1 MTGIRVALHTVM
13 VIAFGFAMAPEA
25 LAQTYPERPLKLV
38 VPFPAGGATDTAGR
52 LVAQALTAKLGQT
65 VIIENQGG
73 AGGTIGARQV
83 AQAAP
88 DGYTLLMVA
97 ATNTFGTARLLY
109 KLDFDPMKVFVPVAT
124 VVVDKNVMVIAP
136 SLPVKTVQE
145 FVQFAK
151 AIPGKLNYGSAIGIA
166 PHFVAELFK
175 IKTGTNIVHVPYRGG
190 APMITDLLGGQ
201 IQMTVNGKS
210 VLMPHIQAGKMRPIA
225 VTGAQRWPELP
236 DVPTLHEVGYLDAAY
251 DTLFGVVVPAGTPS
265 AIIDRLNAAISDG
278 LKSPEIKASLDKL
291 GIEPKITTPKEF
303 AALVAEE
310 APRWAEIVR
319 VTGIK
324 IAE

>member
-1 MTGIRVALHTVM
+1 
-13 VIAFGFAMAPEA
+13 
-25 LAQTYPERPLKLV
+25 
-38 VPFPAGGATDTAGR
+38 
-52 LVAQALTAKLGQT
+52 
-65 VIIENQGG
+65 
-73 AGGTIGARQV
+73 
-83 AQAAP
+83 
-88 DGYTLLMVA
+88 
-97 ATNTFGTARLLY
+97 
-109 KLDFDPMKVFVPVAT
+109 MKAFVPVAT

-136 SLPVKTVQE
+136 SLPVQTVQQ
-145 FVQFAK
+145 FVQYAK
-151 AIPGKLNYGSAIGIA
+151 ANPGKLNYGSAIGIA
-166 PHFVAELFK
+166 PHFVTELFK

-190 APMITDLLGGQ
+190 APMITDLLAGQ

-225 VTGAQRWPELP
+225 VTGAQRWPDLP
-236 DVPTLHEVGYLDAAY
+236 DVPTLHEAGYLDAPY
-251 DTLFGVVVPAGTPS
+251 DTLFGVVVPAGTPP
-265 AIIDRLNAAISDG
+265 AIIGRLNAAIGDG

-303 AALVAEE
+303 AAIVAEE